1 MIIRK
6 KYRVEMGH
14 IVRNCSSK
22 RCSHSMHG
30 HSAVIEVLLE
40 GKHLDKAGML
50 YDFGLMKG
58 TVKQFID
65 MFDHCFVFW
74 DKDDPDYIKDIQ
86 HWSDRWIA
94 LPFNPTAEL
103 LSLFFMDAINFII
116 SHTTM
121 LNGEDKDLKCVGVIY
136 HETESGYAQCC
147 LKDLDT
153 MWDSNNLFR
162 FQLSDAVKEDISQ
175 DLALL
180 ISRKSGL
187 LITGTGARINPGCTP
202 YKQVN
207 ANPTGQPN
215 DWR

>member
-1 MIIRK
+1 
-6 KYRVEMGH
+6 MGH

-65 MFDHCFVFW
+65 MFDHCFVYW
-74 DKDDPDYIKDIQ
+74 DKDDPEYINNIISD
-86 HWSDRWIA
+86 SDRWIS
-94 LPFNPTAEL
+94 LPFNPTAEM
-103 LSLFFMDAINFII
+103 LSLFFMDAVNNII
-116 SHTTM
+116 GRTIKH
-121 LNGEDKDLKCVGVIY
+121 NGEDDRLHCCGVIY

-147 LKDLDT
+147 IADLDT
-153 MWDSNNLFR
+153 MWNKDNFYR
-162 FQLSDAVKEDISQ
+162 IGLSDAVKEDISEE
-175 DLALL
+175 LAILL
-180 ISRKSGL
+180 ADPKATVEPECL
-187 LITGTGARINPGCTP
+187 PFN
-202 YKQVN
+202 QVN
-207 ANPTGQPN
+207 TNPTGQPD

>member
-40 GKHLDKAGML
+40 GTHLDKAGML

-65 MFDHCFVFW
+65 MFDHCFVYW
-74 DKDDPDYIKDIQ
+74 DKDDPSYISNIISD
-86 HWSDRWIA
+86 SDRWIA
-94 LPFNPTAEL
+94 LPFNPTAEM
-103 LSLFFMDAINFII
+103 LSLFFMDAINHII
-116 SHTTM
+116 HRTAK
-121 LNGEDKDLKCVGVIY
+121 LNGEDKNLHCCGVIY
-136 HETESGYAQCC
+136 HETESGYAHCC
-147 LKDLDT
+147 EADLDT
-153 MWDSNNLFR
+153 MWDKNNFYR
-162 FQLSDAVKEDISQ
+162 IGLSDAVKEDISE
-175 DLALL
+175 DLAILL
-180 ISRKSGL
+180 
-187 LITGTGARINPGCTP
+187 TNPNATVKP
-202 YKQVN
+202 EYLPFKQVS
-207 ANPTGQPN
+207 ANPTGQDN

>member
-40 GKHLDKAGML
+40 GKHLDNAGML

-65 MFDHCFVFW
+65 MFDHCFVYW
-74 DKDDPDYIKDIQ
+74 NMDDREYISHIISD
-86 HWSDRWIA
+86 SDRWIS
-94 LPFNPTAEL
+94 LPFNPTAEM
-103 LSLFFMDAINFII
+103 LSIFFMDAINRII
-116 SHTTM
+116 RNTVK
-121 LNGEDKDLKCVGVIY
+121 LNGEDKDLHCCGVIY

-147 LKDLDT
+147 EADLET
-153 MWDSNNLFR
+153 MWDENNFYR
-162 FQLSDAVKEDISQ
+162 IDLSDAVKEDISP
-175 DLALL
+175 DLANIL
-180 ISRKSGL
+180 IHPDFK
-187 LITGTGARINPGCTP
+187 ITPDSHP
-202 YKQVN
+202 YNQVN
-207 ANPTGQPN
+207 ANPTGQAN
-215 DWR
+215 GWR

>member
-74 DKDDPDYIKDIQ
+74 NKDTPEYISHIISD
-86 HWSDRWIA
+86 SDRWIS
-94 LPFNPTAEL
+94 LPFNPTAEM
-103 LSLFFMDAINFII
+103 LSLFFMDAINNII
-116 SHTTM
+116 RHTTK
-121 LNGEDKDLKCVGVIY
+121 LNGEDKDLHCCGVIY

-147 LKDLDT
+147 EHDLET
-153 MWDSNNLFR
+153 MWDKNNFYR
-162 FQLSDAVKEDISQ
+162 IGLSDAVKEDISP
-175 DLALL
+175 DLACLL
-180 ISRKSGL
+180 VHPNFK
-187 LITGTGARINPGCTP
+187 ITPDTQP
-202 YKQVN
+202 YNQVN
-207 ANPTGQPN
+207 ANPTGQAN

>member
-65 MFDHCFVFW
+65 MFDHCFVYW
-74 DKDDPDYIKDIQ
+74 DKDDPEYINNIISD
-86 HWSDRWIA
+86 SDRWIS
-94 LPFNPTAEL
+94 LPFNPTAEM
-103 LSLFFMDAINFII
+103 LSLFFMDAVNNII
-116 SHTTM
+116 SRTIKH
-121 LNGEDKDLKCVGVIY
+121 NGEDDRLHCCGVIY

-147 LKDLDT
+147 TADLDT
-153 MWDSNNLFR
+153 MWDNDNFHR
-162 FQLSDAVKEDISQ
+162 IGLSDAVKEDISEE
-175 DLALL
+175 LAILL
-180 ISRKSGL
+180 ADPKATVEPECL
-187 LITGTGARINPGCTP
+187 PFN
-202 YKQVN
+202 QVN
-207 ANPTGQPN
+207 TNPTGQPD

>member
-14 IVRNCSSK
+14 IVRNCSSE

-40 GKHLDKAGML
+40 GHHLDKSGML

-74 DKDDPDYIKDIQ
+74 DKDDAGYINNIKKD
-86 HWSDRWIA
+86 SARWIS
-94 LPFNPTAEL
+94 LPFNPTAEM
-103 LSLFFMDAINFII
+103 LSIFFMSSINDII
-116 SHTTM
+116 RRTVK
-121 LNGEDKDLKCVGVIY
+121 LNGEDPRLECVGVIY

-147 LKDLDT
+147 MDDLNF
-153 MWDSNNLFR
+153 MWDSNNTICSLHV
-162 FQLSDAVKEDISQ
+162 SDAVKNDIGK
-175 DLALL
+175 DLLTL
-180 ISRKSGL
+180 MSDPD
-187 LITGTGARINPGCTP
+187 ARIEPEYTP
-202 YKQVN
+202 FSQVD
-207 ANPTGQPN
+207 ANPTGQQHE
-215 DWR
+215 WR

>member
-65 MFDHCFVFW
+65 MFDHCFVYW
-74 DKDDPDYIKDIQ
+74 DKDDPEYINNIISD
-86 HWSDRWIA
+86 SDRWIS
-94 LPFNPTAEL
+94 LPFNPTAEM
-103 LSLFFMDAINFII
+103 LSLFFMDAVNNII
-116 SHTTM
+116 GRTIKH
-121 LNGEDKDLKCVGVIY
+121 NGEDDRLHCCGVIY

-147 LKDLDT
+147 IADLDT
-153 MWDSNNLFR
+153 MWNKDNFYR
-162 FQLSDAVKEDISQ
+162 IGLSDAVKEDISEE
-175 DLALL
+175 LAILL
-180 ISRKSGL
+180 ADPKATVEPECL
-187 LITGTGARINPGCTP
+187 PFN
-202 YKQVN
+202 QVN
-207 ANPTGQPN
+207 TNPTGQPD